1 MFWVRSFLHFAFSF
15 TVVSMFSMVS
25 SVPEILYSISCILFE
40 MLASISP
47 KFFFFF
53 LSPVSSLCD
62 FLLPLFPFLDTK
74 WILFYSFTVL

>member
-1 MFWVRSFLHFAFSF
+1 MHFVFSL
-15 TVVSMFSMVS
+15 TVLLMFSMVF
-25 SVPEILYSISCILFE
+25 SVPEIPYSISCILLE

-62 FLLPLFPFLDTK
+62 FFLPLFPFLDTK